1 MERGL
6 LMLKEIV
13 CDEFSPAYRKI
24 VLTPTLNTVQGT
36 ETASNS
42 IGKSTFLMI
51 LDFIFGGDD
60 YTNLLDDVQDEVG
73 SHTIKFMFEFNGEQ
87 YRFARSTDN
96 KNNII
101 CCSGEDY
108 ATDGTFKKLNDY
120 RTFLKEHYNL
130 NNEGQTIRNTVSRFI
145 RVYPRDAIMDR
156 KHPLS
161 EDRHQS
167 DKDAIDDLLKV
178 IGLYSKI
185 KEKQELANEY
195 GSKLNAF
202 KAAQKYRFVPTR
214 DGEENL
220 DELIDGL
227 ENKRRRLLNETSFG
241 MTAGENVKE
250 TRLAELQIKQAKLKR
265 EKTALLLKI
274 ETIKLN
280 QSDVGKKGKK
290 EYEALKRYFPSVDI
304 AEIEKIDEFH
314 NKLITILQKD
324 VSSYEVGI
332 REEIKALDE
341 AIEEV
346 ETEFEDIAKEDNT
359 SKIILK
365 EFAETDSNLKF
376 FKMMKKN
383 EKLKVELAA
392 EKKEAEE
399 EYNNQLLKTTAQF
412 ERELNTKMDEIND
425 LIYDGTKT
433 PPSLTIDKSSKYTFI
448 NPKDGG
454 SGTSYRGII
463 VFDVAMARMT
473 TLPIIVHDSDM
484 LKLIEDDAVEN
495 ILKLYKDAGCQVFIA
510 IDKKTAYPEEVQKI
524 IEESTIIK
532 LGSEAGALFRRTWNT
547 KRRV

>member
-532 LGSEAGALFRRTWNT
+532 LGSEAGALFGRTWNT

>member
-1 MERGL
+1 
-6 LMLKEIV
+6 MLKEIV

-532 LGSEAGALFRRTWNT
+532 LGSEAGALFGRTWNT

>member
-1 MERGL
+1 
-6 LMLKEIV
+6 MLKEIV

-24 VLTPTLNTVQGT
+24 VLTPTLNTVLGT

-60 YTNLLDDVQDEVG
+60 YVNLLDDVQDQVG
-73 SHTIKFMFEFNGEQ
+73 PHTIKFMFEFNGEQ
-87 YRFARSTDN
+87 YRFARSTND
-96 KNNII
+96 KNNIM
-101 CCSGEDY
+101 CCLGEDY
-108 ATDGTFKKLNDY
+108 TPDGTSKKLNDY
-120 RTFLKEHYNL
+120 RAFLKEHYSL
-130 NNEGQTIRNTVSRFI
+130 NNEGQTLRNTVSRFI
-145 RVYPRDAIMDR
+145 RVYPRDAISDR

-161 EDRHQS
+161 ENRHQS

-178 IGLYSKI
+178 IGLYSNI
-185 KEKQELANEY
+185 KEKQDLANEY
-195 GSKLNAF
+195 SSKLNAF

-214 DGEENL
+214 DGKENL
-220 DELIDGL
+220 DELIEGL

-241 MTAGENVKE
+241 MTDGENAKE

-280 QSDVGKKGKK
+280 QTDVGKKGKK

-314 NKLITILQKD
+314 NKLISILQKD
-324 VSSYEVGI
+324 VSSYEIGL

-346 ETEFEDIAKEDNT
+346 EAEFEDIANEDNT

-376 FKMMKKN
+376 FKLIKKN
-383 EKLKVELAA
+383 EKLKEKLVA
-392 EKKEAEE
+392 EKKEAEDD
-399 EYNNQLLKTTAQF
+399 YNNILLETTDQF
-412 ERELNTKMDEIND
+412 ERDLNAKMEEIND
-425 LIYDGTKT
+425 LIYNGAKT
-433 PPSLTIDKSSKYTFI
+433 PPYLTIDKSSKYTFT
-448 NPKDGG
+448 NPRDGG
-454 SGTSYRGII
+454 SGTSYRGVI
-463 VFDVAMARMT
+463 VFDIAMAHMT
-473 TLPIIVHDSDM
+473 TLPILVHDSDM

-510 IDKKTAYPEEVQKI
+510 IDKKTAYPKEAQKI
-524 IEESTIIK
+524 IEESTILK
-532 LGSEAGALFRRTWNT
+532 LKPETEALFGRTWN
-547 KRRV
+547 KKQ